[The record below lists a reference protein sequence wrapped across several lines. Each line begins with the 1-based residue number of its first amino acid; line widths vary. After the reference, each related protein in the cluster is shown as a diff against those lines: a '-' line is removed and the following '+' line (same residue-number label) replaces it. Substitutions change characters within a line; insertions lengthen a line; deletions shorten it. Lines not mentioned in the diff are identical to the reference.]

1 MPREQRLIYL
11 KPEEI
16 PVEMRDN
23 PRARRFFKQIGEL
36 LEVIPMQFK
45 VIEQYLEVIVL
56 DREDEQSVV
65 ATAPRP
71 VCLIKSFASPSLLAY
86 LTVSRFADHLPY
98 YRLEDI
104 TGRAGYR
111 IERSTQW
118 RWMREVGAGRH
129 TAGRSDVA
137 LHPTVHSSPCGRD
150 LRTRTV

>member
-65 ATAPRP
+65 ATAH
-71 VCLIKSFASPSLLAY
+71 A
-86 LTVSRFADHLPY
+86 
-98 YRLEDI
+98 
-104 TGRAGYR
+104 
-111 IERSTQW
+111 
-118 RWMREVGAGRH
+118 
-129 TAGRSDVA
+129 
-137 LHPTVHSSPCGRD
+137 PC
-150 LRTRTV
+150 V